1 MVWIMV
7 APLRIIENPERGL
20 GCIRREM
27 VKVADNDDLA
37 YEIVKVKFLRLH
49 VKVAVQLS
57 WGEVTVSLNF
67 MGSRGLP
74 GSGKQQASLL
84 YFLYFAQLTSCC
96 QE

>member
-37 YEIVKVKFLRLH
+37 YEIVKVSF
-49 VKVAVQLS
+49 
-57 WGEVTVSLNF
+57 
-67 MGSRGLP
+67 
-74 GSGKQQASLL
+74 
-84 YFLYFAQLTSCC
+84 
-96 QE
+96 